1 MDDAE
6 LNRAVAAA
14 RGKKIETIGRIDW
27 IDEGGGYMLAVPN
40 ICTDPAAWGGL
51 LEELAAQNT
60 TPSLHRG
67 PSLAHNTVE
76 WFATVYNTYG
86 TPQHAHDP
94 KPGRALALA
103 FLASKGVSTD

>member
-1 MDDAE
+1 MDDAS

-51 LEELAAQNT
+51 YTWLASEGYGVDILYST
-60 TPSLHRG
+60 FH
-67 PSLAHNTVE
+67 HE
-76 WFATVYNTYG
+76 HIATVWNKQREPFSVG
-86 TPQHAHDP
+86 GSS
-94 KPGRALALA
+94 PGRALALA
-103 FLASKGVSTD
+103 FLTSKGVKL